1 MKVDGNNRLVI
12 DGYHYENLDGVLTF
26 VLGTVTGAA
35 VGNSATD
42 GVQGSLNANSAVENN
57 YISFPNKNDAMQ

>member
-1 MKVDGNNRLVI
+1 M
-12 DGYHYENLDGVLTF
+12 
-26 VLGTVTGAA
+26 GTVMGAA

-57 YISFPNKNDAMQ
+57 YISFPNKNDAINSLLWLIRWWVKPLTSNTS